1 MAKRKFFRNIRIIF
15 MFFILFL
22 VGGDALLTRW
32 RTTDW
37 DAPLLVAIYP
47 VNGDKSIVAAEYIK
61 QLSKSDFADVST
73 FLEEEAK
80 EYKLELT
87 HPVELTFREQIAES
101 PPMPPADRNVFGVM
115 WWSLKLRYWVWQVK
129 RQSKPTADVQ
139 LFILYFD
146 PKQHDRLAHSLGIQ
160 KGLIGVV
167 NAFAHQSYTA
177 QNNIII
183 THEFLHT
190 VGATDKYDL
199 NTGMPIFPQ
208 GFVEPDKDPLYPQ
221 EFAEIMAGSIP
232 ITKVKHKMPESLVDT
247 IVGVETALDIGWID
261 L

>member
-1 MAKRKFFRNIRIIF
+1 MAERKFFRKIRIIF

-22 VGGDALLTRW
+22 VGGDALLTRL

-47 VNGDKSIVAAEYIK
+47 VNGDKSAVADKYIK
-61 QLSKSDFADVST
+61 QLSQDDFADVAT

-80 EYKLELT
+80 EYKLELA
-87 HPVELTFREQIAES
+87 HPVEISFRKQIAEC
-101 PPMPPADRNVFGVM
+101 PPMPPVDRNVLGVM

-139 LFILYFD
+139 IFVLYYD

-167 NAFAHQSYTA
+167 NAFAHQSYSS
-177 QNNIII
+177 QNNIIVA
-183 THEFLHT
+183 HEFLHT

-199 NTGMPIFPQ
+199 TTGMPTYPQ
-208 GFVEPDKDPLYPQ
+208 GFVEPDKEPLYPQ

-232 ITKVKHKMPESLVDT
+232 TSKIKHKMPESLVET
-247 IVGVETALDIGWID
+247 IVGVETAVDIGWID
-261 L
+261 P